1 MMRRCRPRLEIRFG
15 LTDCVL
21 LLHAGQMRPFGFRLL
36 KVGVVVMTDRW
47 SRFACVVFSAV
58 AVLVT
63 ALLVAGCGERP
74 ERGGGASDTGGEVR
88 SEDRSHDRSDAG
100 GGGDEDEVAD
110 GEEALPRIRD
120 RIESS
125 SAAPALPSRRELGE
139 VAGDT
144 IEGYFSEDASG
155 FLAMLRS
162 QGIEPNE
169 RMLGD
174 FFADDVWPRM
184 RRVFAGGVFD
194 LDGIEMRDEFA
205 RGPYSEPARPG
216 YGSRV
221 ARRDA
226 GRAFLDRIDERELEK
241 AELVLPGRFTA
252 QDGTEF
258 DGTFVF
264 VFAFNP
270 EDERWVLIEMR
281 TYGVPN
287 GVDLLLPTL

>member
-1 MMRRCRPRLEIRFG
+1 MG
-15 LTDCVL
+15 
-21 LLHAGQMRPFGFRLL
+21 PFGFHIL
-36 KVGVVVMTDRW
+36 KVDVVVMTERW
-47 SRFACVVFSAV
+47 SWIGCGLFVAA
-58 AVLVT
+58 AVLVS
-63 ALLVAGCGERP
+63 ALFVVGCGERP
-74 ERGGGASDTGGEVR
+74 ERGGGASVTGGEVS

-100 GGGDEDEVAD
+100 GGGDEVAE

-155 FLAMLRS
+155 FLAMLRA

-174 FFADDVWPRM
+174 FFADDMWPQM
-184 RRVFAGGVFD
+184 RRVFAGARFD
-194 LDGIEMRDEFA
+194 LDGVEMRDEFA
-205 RGPYSEPARPG
+205 RGPYSEADRPG

-221 ARRDA
+221 ARRDG